1 MVTLGGWDLATE
13 ATTMIIRQIRSV
25 MTPNAVTLTKQT
37 PFVEIVRLMT
47 VHKISALPVVDG
59 QGRVIGIVSEA
70 DLLRK
75 EEYQDEQDGVHLLE
89 GRRRRIAR
97 AKAAGHTAGE
107 LMSAPV
113 VTVSPEA
120 SVPVAAKLLA
130 RHGVKRMPVVDEKG
144 RLVGIVSRADLLRL
158 FLRPDEAIR
167 REIVDEVLLRG
178 LWIDPA
184 TVRVRVVEGIVTLA
198 GQLERKSL
206 IPMAVH
212 LTRTVPGVVDVVS
225 QLTFELDDDRL
236 EPVRSRSWV
245 P

>member
-1 MVTLGGWDLATE
+1 ME
-13 ATTMIIRQIRSV
+13 ARAMIVRKVRNV
-25 MTPNAVTLTKQT
+25 MTTDVVTITKQA
-37 PFVEIVRLMT
+37 PFVEIVRLMA
-47 VHKISALPVVDG
+47 VHKVSALPVVDDS
-59 QGRVIGIVSEA
+59 GRVVGIVSEA

-75 EEYQDEQDGVHLLE
+75 EEYQDDQDAQHLLE

-97 AKAAGHTAGE
+97 AKAVGHTAAE
-107 LMSAPV
+107 LLSAPV

-130 RHGVKRMPVVDEKG
+130 RHGVKRLPVVDEKG

-158 FLRPDEAIR
+158 FLRPDQAIR
-167 REIVDEVLLRG
+167 REIVDEVLLRA

-184 TVRVRVVEGIVTLA
+184 TVTVRVQDGIVTLT

-212 LTRTVPGVVDVVS
+212 LTRTVPGVVDVVTR
-225 QLTFELDDDRL
+225 LTFELDDDRL
-236 EPVRSRSWV
+236 EPVRTRSWV